1 MKIGVLTHNYPR
13 FAGDFSGSFVE
24 ALCREYVRQGAEVTV
39 VAPFDPAYRR
49 AAADLGGVRLHTYR
63 YVWPDSAHRLGYMRT
78 MRADLAMKGEAYLLG
93 ALLLTLGKAAVERWI
108 AQAQPDVLHAHWV
121 LPNGYLA
128 AGAAA
133 RRGIPLVVSIP
144 G

>member
-1 MKIGVLTHNYPR
+1 MLTHNYPR

-93 ALLLTLGKAAVERWI
+93 ALLFTLG
-108 AQAQPDVLHAHWV
+108 
-121 LPNGYLA
+121 
-128 AGAAA
+128 
-133 RRGIPLVVSIP
+133 
-144 G
+144 